1 MLTVVDEFTRECL
14 AIHTERSLKS
24 RDVQDTLTKIM
35 RERDHPCYLRSDN
48 GSEFIAHN
56 LQQWLKSKG
65 TGAIFITPGNPW
77 ENSKC
82 ESFNGKFRDK
92 CLNTQW
98 FRTLRKA
105 RVLIEMWRKEY
116 NTFRPHRSLG
126 YLTPAEAAVCWNS
139 ANPSNVLGAV
149 I

>member
-14 AIHTERSLKS
+14 AIRTERSLKS
-24 RDVQDTLTKIM
+24 RDVQDTLAQIM
-35 RERDHPCYLRSDN
+35 RERGHPCYLRSDN
-48 GSEFIAHN
+48 GSEFIAHS

-65 TGAIFITPGNPW
+65 TGAIFITPGSPW
-77 ENSKC
+77 ENGKC
-82 ESFNGKFRDK
+82 ESFNGKLRTE
-92 CLNTQW
+92 CLNIQW
-98 FRTLRKA
+98 FRTLREA
-105 RVLIEMWRKEY
+105 RVLIEIWRKEY

-126 YLTPAEAAVCWNS
+126 YLTPAEVAACWNS